1 MGRRSELK
9 KMDAKQTAFVAM
21 LSALGTTLSLIS
33 LNVAPL
39 LPVGQGGAALDLSH
53 IATFVAAFF
62 GGPYIGALVGFLSGI
77 YAGYYFG
84 YVLGTLGLLS
94 VIGVPIGKAITG
106 LLAGFLYRR
115 SGLVSGSRR
124 SAWALPLTLLAYV
137 PESIYTVFYFL
148 FAVQLVGIPAMAF
161 MIPLVIPKAW
171 IEILVM
177 SLLMG
182 ALAGNTGFREFVG
195 RVFYFKANKK
205 SMNTQ

>member
-1 MGRRSELK
+1 
-9 KMDAKQTAFVAM
+9 MDAKQTAFVAM

-39 LPVGQGGAALDLSH
+39 LSSVGQGGAALDLSH

-84 YVLGTLGLLS
+84 YVMGTLGLLS

-106 LLAGFLYRR
+106 LLAGFLFKK
-115 SGLVSGSRR
+115 SGLSNGSKP
-124 SAWALPLTLLAYV
+124 SAWALPLTLLSYI
-137 PESIYTVFYFL
+137 PESLYTVVYFL
-148 FAVQLVGIPAMAF
+148 FIVQLAGIQAMAF

-182 ALAGNTGFREFVG
+182 ALTGNTGFREFIS
-195 RVFYFKANKK
+195 RFFYFQGTKK
-205 SMNTQ
+205 SIDKQ

>member
-1 MGRRSELK
+1 
-9 KMDAKQTAFVAM
+9 MDAKQTAFVAM

-39 LPVGQGGAALDLSH
+39 LSSVGQGGAALDLSH

-84 YVLGTLGLLS
+84 YVMGTLGLLS

-106 LLAGFLYRR
+106 LLAGFLFKKSGLR
-115 SGLVSGSRR
+115 SGSKPSG
-124 SAWALPLTLLAYV
+124 WALPLTLLSYI
-137 PESIYTVFYFL
+137 PESLYTVVYFL
-148 FAVQLVGIPAMAF
+148 FIVQLAGIQAMAF

-182 ALAGNTGFREFVG
+182 ALAGNTGFREFIS
-195 RVFYFKANKK
+195 RFFYFQAAKK
-205 SMNTQ
+205 SIDKRQSEVH